1 MNESYHESCAPLV
14 QLITEDEDGNLPAVT
29 QDLLERNIF
38 TPEALAEHDPRVRVC
53 STQTHTQ
60 VGTVAQSTREN
71 TRPLTPCPRPDR
83 RQLH

>member
-53 STQTHTQ
+53 STQTHKWALLHNQRGKT
-60 VGTVAQSTREN
+60 G
-71 TRPLTPCPRPDR
+71 PLTPSPRPDR